1 MGENSIARLNWKCL
15 KPLLLLKSLLKLL
28 PWKLPPLLLLS
39 KSAAPVAVA
48 VRVAVLAVVL
58 RSLRNG
64 CL

>member
-1 MGENSIARLNWKCL
+1 M
-15 KPLLLLKSLLKLL
+15 LLKSLLKLL

-48 VRVAVLAVVL
+48 VRVVVLAVVL